1 MVAPSIE
8 GTYQLVRR
16 ELPDGT
22 VQLPPA
28 VKGMITYTKEF
39 RNFSVVW
46 KDDQGRFY
54 SECYVA
60 RYTLTD
66 QEYLIVD
73 DQIGD
78 KGISYDLSN
87 TTAKSPVSIDGGASG
102 LRCPSPSSR
111 RSPSPWNLTG
121 PHSVESSFTTRCRVL
136 LHERVKLVTHLGGL
150 RWRSVGGGRI
160 RPLSFGLLFVFDHR
174 GIRDAVSDK
183 FFLFFD
189 NGFYQPAG
197 DDPAVALAFGRQL
210 VHRGT
215 ACAPSMDSRSS
226 AAAT

>member
-66 QEYLIVD
+66 QEVPD
-73 DQIGD
+73 
-78 KGISYDLSN
+78 
-87 TTAKSPVSIDGGASG
+87 
-102 LRCPSPSSR
+102 
-111 RSPSPWNLTG
+111 
-121 PHSVESSFTTRCRVL
+121 
-136 LHERVKLVTHLGGL
+136 
-150 RWRSVGGGRI
+150 
-160 RPLSFGLLFVFDHR
+160 R
-174 GIRDAVSDK
+174 G
-183 FFLFFD
+183 
-189 NGFYQPAG
+189 
-197 DDPAVALAFGRQL
+197 
-210 VHRGT
+210 
-215 ACAPSMDSRSS
+215 
-226 AAAT
+226 